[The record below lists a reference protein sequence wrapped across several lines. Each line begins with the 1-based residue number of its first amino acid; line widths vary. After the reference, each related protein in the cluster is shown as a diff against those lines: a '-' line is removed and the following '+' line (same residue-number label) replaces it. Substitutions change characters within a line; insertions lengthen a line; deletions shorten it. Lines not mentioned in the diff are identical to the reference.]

1 MCLGHS
7 CAANDAL
14 KQRKPYRNH
23 LAAAAAAVAPG
34 IQASTGDRKRL
45 EARSGDPENRV
56 AAETSRELLLGSS
69 CPVIGLPMASPRV
82 PALLPSNSGISSSS
96 FPPKNSFSDLTRV
109 SFNLC
114 IKELL
119 PKQKMINNKSDIF

>member
-23 LAAAAAAVAPG
+23 LAAAAAVAPG
-34 IQASTGDRKRL
+34 TQASTGDRKRL
-45 EARSGDPENRV
+45 EAHSGDPETRG

-69 CPVIGLPMASPRV
+69 CPVIGLPMVSPRV

-96 FPPKNSFSDLTRV
+96 FPPKNSFSA
-109 SFNLC
+109 
-114 IKELL
+114 
-119 PKQKMINNKSDIF
+119 

>member
-14 KQRKPYRNH
+14 KQRKPYRDH
-23 LAAAAAAVAPG
+23 LAAVAVASG
-34 IQASTGDRKRL
+34 TQASTGDRKCL
-45 EARSGDPENRV
+45 EARSGDPETRV

-82 PALLPSNSGISSSS
+82 PALLPSNLGNSSSS
-96 FPPKNSFSDLTRV
+96 FPPKNSFSA
-109 SFNLC
+109 
-114 IKELL
+114 
-119 PKQKMINNKSDIF
+119 